1 MKLKYLYIVLFF
13 AISNSFSQI
22 GIGTTN
28 PDTSSSLDISSANS
42 GLLIPRISLIDISNG
57 IAPINTPAI
66 SLLIY
71 NINPAVIG
79 GNGEGY
85 YYWNGTEWKK
95 LTTDGNNW
103 NITGNSGT
111 DPSINFIGTTDFN
124 DLVFK
129 ANNNESLRIKSNID
143 KIGLYNSNPDYN
155 LDINTENFAIT
166 YPRNG
171 LRIKKITQS
180 GIKKGSFFGFDTTNE
195 NETLIWNYGSDENNF
210 YNKSI
215 VFGLGNDINPGNSVV
230 KITSHSFGIFENN
243 PNYALD
249 VKTDPADAILHPSG
263 KNGLRV
269 NSSLN
274 SNSDYKGFFFGVN
287 DGSVI
292 DSNNA
297 YIWNYGDGSLL
308 DDKFISFGLSADISN
323 GEIMRLYRD
332 RVGIGTN
339 INTGSLVSLMDNSG
353 AYKNGINIRNVVTND
368 DFYIGLKTNTSPSDS
383 EIMNKANAN
392 LEFGTNNTTRMLING
407 FGNVGIGTTLP
418 NAPLQFS
425 NSVVNRKIVLYDTNN
440 NDNQYYGFGINGG
453 MLRYQTDALGADHV
467 FFAGANSTTSNELM
481 RIKGTGNVGI
491 GISNPLQR
499 LDVQGGNARINNTYI
514 GDIGWGTNWAGISH
528 YNQAN
533 TTGYGFLQSND
544 GNYTFLNKQNTGL
557 GYIGFRVGN
566 LDQAVITNA
575 GNMGVGTTNPTQKLE
590 VNGKIKITDG
600 TQGNGKVLVSDAN
613 GTGTWTTT
621 NSIKPAVSGVFAGGG
636 VTFGNG
642 TTSGNST
649 AFYYTSVYI
658 DLPPGKWM
666 VFGTYLLN
674 GAMASGGSIFARTT
688 FSDSNLGTGTS
699 SSDILSGGL
708 ISGILAGPS
717 DFSVINGQTVIN
729 NTSGFI
735 KRYYMWANFQKY
747 GTCPTSFNINAIG
760 SSFWSENQLS
770 AIPMN

>member
-1 MKLKYLYIVLFF
+1 MKIKYFFILFIF
-13 AISNSFSQI
+13 ITSYSFSQV

-42 GLLIPRISLIDISNG
+42 GLLIPRISLIDVSNG

-129 ANNNESLRIKSNID
+129 ANNNESLRVKSNID

-215 VFGLGNDINPGNSVV
+215 VFGLGNDLNPGNSVA

-249 VKTDPADAILHPSG
+249 VKTDPADAVLHPSG

-274 SNSDYKGFFFGVN
+274 SSSDYKGFFFGVN

-297 YIWNYGDGSLL
+297 YIWNYGDGSFL
-308 DDKFISFGLSADISN
+308 DDKFISFGLSADIAN

-339 INTGSLVSLMDNSG
+339 VNTGSLVSLMDNSG

-467 FFAGANSTTSNELM
+467 FFAGVNSTTSNELM

-491 GISNPLQR
+491 G
-499 LDVQGGNARINNTYI
+499 
-514 GDIGWGTNWAGISH
+514 
-528 YNQAN
+528 
-533 TTGYGFLQSND
+533 
-544 GNYTFLNKQNTGL
+544 
-557 GYIGFRVGN
+557 
-566 LDQAVITNA
+566 
-575 GNMGVGTTNPTQKLE
+575 TTNPTEKLE

-621 NSIKPAVSGVFAGGG
+621 NSIKPAVTGVFAGGG
-636 VTFGNG
+636 GNPNS
-642 TTSGNST
+642 TTSVYCNT
-649 AFYYTSVYI
+649 YI

-666 VFGTYLLN
+666 IFGTYLLA
-674 GAMASGGSIFARTT
+674 GSTTLPSGQSVFVRTT
-688 FSDSNLGTGTS
+688 FQL
-699 SSDILSGGL
+699 SDIVTGANPYVVSGGL
-708 ISGILAGPS
+708 ISGVLAGPT
-717 DFSVINGQTVIN
+717 DFGIANGQTIIN
-729 NTSGFI
+729 NNTAGTIRF
-735 KRYYMWANFQKY
+735 YMWANIQKY
-747 GTCPTSFNINAIG
+747 GPIPVTFSMSGIG

>member
-1 MKLKYLYIVLFF
+1 MKIKYFFILFIF
-13 AISNSFSQI
+13 ITSYSFSQV

-42 GLLIPRISLIDISNG
+42 GLLIPRISLIDVSNG

-71 NINPAVIG
+71 NNNPAVIG

-111 DPSINFIGTTDFN
+111 DSSINFIGTTDFN

-195 NETLIWNYGSDENNF
+195 NETLIWNYGTDENNF

-215 VFGLGNDINPGNSVV
+215 VFGLGNDINPGNSVA

-249 VKTDPADAILHPSG
+249 VKTDPADAVLHPSG

-297 YIWNYGDGSLL
+297 YIWNYGDGSFL
-308 DDKFISFGLSADISN
+308 DDKFISFGLSADIAN

-339 INTGSLVSLMDNSG
+339 VNTGSLVSLMDNSG

-392 LEFGTNNTTRMLING
+392 LEFGTNNITRMLING
-407 FGNVGIGTTLP
+407 MGNVGIG
-418 NAPLQFS
+418 A
-425 NSVVNRKIVLYDTNN
+425 
-440 NDNQYYGFGINGG
+440 
-453 MLRYQTDALGADHV
+453 
-467 FFAGANSTTSNELM
+467 
-481 RIKGTGNVGI
+481 
-491 GISNPLQR
+491 SNPLQR

-566 LDQAVITNA
+566 LDQAVITNV
-575 GNMGVGTTNPTQKLE
+575 GNMGIGTTNPTEKLE

-621 NSIKPAVSGVFAGGG
+621 NSIKPAVTGVFAGGG
-636 VTFGNG
+636 GNPNS
-642 TTSGNST
+642 TTSVYCNT
-649 AFYYTSVYI
+649 YI
-658 DLPPGKWM
+658 DLPLGKWM
-666 VFGTYLLN
+666 IFGTYLLA
-674 GAMASGGSIFARTT
+674 GSTTLPSGQSVFVRTT
-688 FSDSNLGTGTS
+688 FQL
-699 SSDILSGGL
+699 SDIVTGANPYVVSGGL
-708 ISGILAGPS
+708 ISGILAGPT
-717 DFSVINGQTVIN
+717 DFGIANGQTIIN
-729 NTSGFI
+729 NNTLGTIRF
-735 KRYYMWANFQKY
+735 YMWANIQKY
-747 GTCPTSFNINAIG
+747 GPIPLTFSMSGIG

>member
-1 MKLKYLYIVLFF
+1 MKIKYFFILYIF
-13 AISNSFSQI
+13 ITSYSFSQV

-42 GLLIPRISLIDISNG
+42 GLLIPRISLIDVSNG

-129 ANNNESLRIKSNID
+129 ANNNESLRVKSNID

-215 VFGLGNDINPGNSVV
+215 VFGLGNDLNPGNSVA

-249 VKTDPADAILHPSG
+249 VKTDPADAVLHPSG

-274 SNSDYKGFFFGVN
+274 SSSDYKGFFFGVN

-297 YIWNYGDGSLL
+297 YIWNYGDGSFL
-308 DDKFISFGLSADISN
+308 DDKFISFGLSADIAN

-339 INTGSLVSLMDNSG
+339 VNTGSLVSLMDNSG
-353 AYKNGINIRNVVTND
+353 VYKNGINIRNVVTND

-407 FGNVGIGTTLP
+407 VGNVGVGNTNPSYILDVSNRIRLRSGGDIFSTAGMWLNNLSNASEAAFIGMDSNDRVGFFGNTGAGWGLVMNNNNGNVGIGNQNP

-425 NSVVNRKIVLYDTNN
+425 NSVINRKIVLYDTNN
-440 NDNQYYGFGINGG
+440 NDHQYYGFGINGG

-491 GISNPLQR
+491 G
-499 LDVQGGNARINNTYI
+499 
-514 GDIGWGTNWAGISH
+514 
-528 YNQAN
+528 
-533 TTGYGFLQSND
+533 
-544 GNYTFLNKQNTGL
+544 
-557 GYIGFRVGN
+557 
-566 LDQAVITNA
+566 
-575 GNMGVGTTNPTQKLE
+575 TTNPTEKLE

-600 TQGNGKVLVSDAN
+600 TQGNGKVLVSDIN

-621 NSIKPAVSGVFAGGG
+621 NSIKPAVTGVFAGGG
-636 VTFGNG
+636 GNPNS
-642 TTSGNST
+642 TTSVYCNT
-649 AFYYTSVYI
+649 YI

-666 VFGTYLLN
+666 IFGTYLLA
-674 GAMASGGSIFARTT
+674 GSTTLPSGQSVFVRTT
-688 FSDSNLGTGTS
+688 FQL
-699 SSDILSGGL
+699 SDIVTGANPYVVSGGL
-708 ISGILAGPS
+708 ISGILAGPT
-717 DFSVINGQTVIN
+717 DFGIANGQTIIN
-729 NTSGFI
+729 NNTAGTIRF
-735 KRYYMWANFQKY
+735 YMWANIQKY
-747 GTCPTSFNINAIG
+747 GPIPVTFSMSGIG

>member
-1 MKLKYLYIVLFF
+1 MKIKYFFILYIF
-13 AISNSFSQI
+13 ITSYSFSQV

-42 GLLIPRISLIDISNG
+42 GLLIPRISLIDVSNG

-95 LTTDGNNW
+95 LTTTDGNDW
-103 NITGNSGT
+103 NISGNSGT

-215 VFGLGNDINPGNSVV
+215 VFGLGNDINPGNSVA

-249 VKTDPADAILHPSG
+249 VKTDPADAVLHPSG

-274 SNSDYKGFFFGVN
+274 SSSDYKGFFFGVN

-297 YIWNYGDGSLL
+297 YIWNYGDGSFL
-308 DDKFISFGLSADISN
+308 DNKFISFGLSADIAN

-339 INTGSLVSLMDNSG
+339 VNTGSLVSLMDNSG

-575 GNMGVGTTNPTQKLE
+575 GNMGIGTTNPTEKLE

-600 TQGNGKVLVSDAN
+600 TQGNGKVLVSDVN

-621 NSIKPAVSGVFAGGG
+621 NSIKPAVTGVFAGGG
-636 VTFGNG
+636 GNPNS
-642 TTSGNST
+642 TTSVYCNT
-649 AFYYTSVYI
+649 YI

-666 VFGTYLLN
+666 IFGTYLLA
-674 GAMASGGSIFARTT
+674 GSTTLPSGQSVFVRTT
-688 FSDSNLGTGTS
+688 FQL
-699 SSDILSGGL
+699 SDIVTGANPYVVSGGL
-708 ISGILAGPS
+708 ISGILAGPT
-717 DFSVINGQTVIN
+717 DFGIANGQTIIN
-729 NTSGFI
+729 NNTAGTIRF
-735 KRYYMWANFQKY
+735 YMWANIQKY
-747 GTCPTSFNINAIG
+747 GPIPVTFSMSGIG